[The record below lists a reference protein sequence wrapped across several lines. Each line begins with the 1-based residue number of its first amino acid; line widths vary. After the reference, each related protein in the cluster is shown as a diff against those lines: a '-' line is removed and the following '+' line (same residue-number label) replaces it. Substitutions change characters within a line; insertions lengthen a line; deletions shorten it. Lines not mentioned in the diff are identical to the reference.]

1 MAFEFLCRRQKL
13 RKYKSIG
20 GNKTMPSINTSKRLM
35 KRIALINLAT
45 PKGIALTT
53 MLSGPHGI
61 GKSQIVSAAAK
72 ELGGYSLIVEGG
84 SLKEGEITGLPFA
97 SKTTDGSSEVRF
109 VPYYQISNIQKV
121 EKYYYE
127 IAKNAGF
134 LNGSVKLTDKGVFV
148 KTGDKEKTIPLKSTV
163 EQLIHGEINNY
174 KFGDELP
181 VDVKMKLIES
191 GEVKPVILFIDELN
205 RTDIQVMKELM
216 NIILTRNINGYDLPW
231 WTIVVSAVNPSS
243 QSSVY
248 AVNEMDDAQRDR
260 FLKLT
265 VDARLE
271 EWIDY
276 ALDANLNSDVV
287 AAIATAEDIFLKRE
301 KGHTDEEEMAP
312 SPRSWE
318 MVNYIYDMIHEFNES
333 KFMTAEDKKHVND
346 DLRTLIAGKV
356 GPTAART
363 FLQTIENKENN
374 IKPGEILNGKSEK
387 IDEKIVNKFL
397 GQKKYRQ
404 KVTMDSVIRHIQNT
418 VVDFENKKKSTKVEE
433 KREYVNYKAQIKHFI
448 DILDEATKLA
458 FAKKVAQVDT
468 VVATDGKNVFGKIAD
483 CFAQEMLKSIREFE
497 DGLNNL
503 ERQ

>member
-1 MAFEFLCRRQKL
+1 
-13 RKYKSIG
+13 
-20 GNKTMPSINTSKRLM
+20 
-35 KRIALINLAT
+35 
-45 PKGIALTT
+45 
-53 MLSGPHGI
+53 
-61 GKSQIVSAAAK
+61 
-72 ELGGYSLIVEGG
+72 
-84 SLKEGEITGLPFA
+84 
-97 SKTTDGSSEVRF
+97 
-109 VPYYQISNIQKV
+109 
-121 EKYYYE
+121 
-127 IAKNAGF
+127 
-134 LNGSVKLTDKGVFV
+134 
-148 KTGDKEKTIPLKSTV
+148 
-163 EQLIHGEINNY
+163 LIHGEINNY

-191 GEVKPVILFIDELN
+191 GEIKPVILFIDELN

-231 WTIVVSAVNPSS
+231 WTVVVSAVNPSS

-276 ALDANLNSDVV
+276 ALDANLNPDVV

-333 KFMTAEDKKHVND
+333 KFMTIEDKKHVND

-387 IDEKIVNKFL
+387 IDEKIVSKFL

-418 VVDFENKKKSTKVEE
+418 VVDFENKKKSTKAEE